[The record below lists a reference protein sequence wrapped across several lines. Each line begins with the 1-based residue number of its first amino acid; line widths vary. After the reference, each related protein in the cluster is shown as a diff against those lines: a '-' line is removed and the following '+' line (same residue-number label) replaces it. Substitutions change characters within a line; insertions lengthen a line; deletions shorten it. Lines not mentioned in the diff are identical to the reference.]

1 MELIRNDNIKV
12 LSNPG
17 CESRQLLYPGNSQ
30 SERVTLTEVHVAPGA
45 SQPRHAHA
53 VSEQIWYAL
62 QGTGVLL
69 LGDDREETFAA
80 GDVVRFA
87 DGDIHGLR
95 NDGAE
100 PFVYVSVT
108 SPPIHF
114 GSAYRSER

>member
-1 MELIRNDNIKV
+1 MELIRNDTIKV

-17 CESRQLLYPGNSQ
+17 CDSRQLLYPGNSQ
-30 SERVTLTEVHVAPGA
+30 SERITLTEVHVAPGA
-45 SQPRHAHA
+45 TQPRHAHA
-53 VSEQIWYAL
+53 ASEQIWYAL
-62 QGTGVLL
+62 RGAGVLL
-69 LGDDREETFAA
+69 LGDGQEVSFSA

-95 NDGAE
+95 NDGSE

-114 GSAYRSER
+114 GPAYRNER